1 MEQFLLGKIPIEH
14 LLDEEKLF
22 ISWRRYATKKSK
34 WLGPKVR
41 QFFFNEDK
49 LPKSNIITVVG
60 SAVVVCMIQG
70 SLILLITMKYASFQI
85 LHWFI
90 YLSTKIN
97 LFQHEIRL
105 HSS

>member
-1 MEQFLLGKIPIEH
+1 MEQFLQGKI
-14 LLDEEKLF
+14 LDEKTLF

-49 LPKSNIITVVG
+49 LPKSNIIAVVG
-60 SAVVVCMIQG
+60 SAAVVVCMIQG

-85 LHWFI
+85 ELV
-90 YLSTKIN
+90 YLFVKN
-97 LFQHEIRL
+97 NVFQHEIRL
-105 HSS
+105 FS